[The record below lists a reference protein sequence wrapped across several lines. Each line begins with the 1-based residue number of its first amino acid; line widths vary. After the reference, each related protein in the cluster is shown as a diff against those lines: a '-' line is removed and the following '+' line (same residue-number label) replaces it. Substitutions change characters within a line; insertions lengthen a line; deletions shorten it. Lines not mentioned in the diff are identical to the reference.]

1 MWLIIKDSFCNKNQL
16 LTCNKLTVIY
26 FAIFFLT
33 VCLERADIA
42 FAVDASRSVRIN
54 GFRRSKEFIEN
65 VLKGL
70 SISQDGV
77 HIGLIRFGTRSDVIF
92 GFEDHFT
99 YSSIAAAIKTMK
111 YTRGGTRTYLAL
123 SQARTSLF
131 AGSSR
136 QNIAKFLI
144 VLTDG
149 MSRNVE
155 LTAQEARALKN
166 EDVHVV
172 VVAVGRTV
180 HRKELVSM
188 ASRQQDIIR
197 VRSYAS
203 LGNIVKNI
211 QDRVCNGEFQFFR
224 G

>member
-1 MWLIIKDSFCNKNQL
+1 M
-16 LTCNKLTVIY
+16 
-26 FAIFFLT
+26 
-33 VCLERADIA
+33 
-42 FAVDASRSVRIN
+42 RIN

-92 GFEDHFT
+92 GLEDHFT

-111 YTRGGTRTYLAL
+111 YTGGGTRTYLAL

-149 MSRNVE
+149 MSTNVE

-166 EDVHVV
+166 EGVHVV

-180 HRKELVSM
+180 YRRELVSM
-188 ASRQQDIIR
+188 ASRRQDIIR

-211 QDRVCNGEFQFFR
+211 QDRVCNGESRSLFLRIFAAAAAIFS